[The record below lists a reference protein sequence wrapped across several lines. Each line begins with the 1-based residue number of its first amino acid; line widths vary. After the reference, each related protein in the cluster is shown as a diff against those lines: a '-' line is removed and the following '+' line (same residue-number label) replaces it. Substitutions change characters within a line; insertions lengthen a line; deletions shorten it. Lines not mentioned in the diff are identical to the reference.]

1 MSTVDLWKGYRRA
14 ATGVSLKGS
23 SLGLVLGFFFLFY
36 VASFVGLFSLMTPLH
51 ELQNWTAYQ
60 IADGMNSGYFPHR
73 DRMTL
78 HDAEG
83 GKASFLV
90 ANVHQV
96 SELQVAKESVEK
108 SAIYS
113 GLGAIPIALVGVYI
127 LSVILLGY
135 QKRRSDSEFIR
146 GGKFADA
153 DELSSAIKRMNDES
167 SLMLGNIPMLR
178 SLENRHMGFSGD
190 TGTGKSQALLA
201 VVSWAKAQGHKGV
214 IVDKTGE
221 FTQHL
226 FDPETDKIL
235 SPFDDRSLG
244 WTPYN
249 EGDDLFDFER
259 LAKSFV
265 PLVQGSAGGNE
276 HWPEASL
283 TVLSWLFFRLKEEG
297 RTTIDDLVD
306 VLTVAHE
313 HVEKDA
319 LGEDQIVKIRGVN
332 ELLKGTLAD
341 MVIDPSSP
349 EHAMSVIG
357 TLVPKIRSFWYLR
370 GLENRE
376 QFSFRK
382 WAADDS
388 QKGWVFIRVTEDQL
402 DSVNP
407 VVTAW
412 IDTLVKA
419 VLSLPK
425 SSERVIWAMVDELQ
439 SFEKINALGKGVF
452 EGRKHGLRMLLGF
465 ASVNELQEIYGEKS
479 VKSIMSMLGTKL
491 VFRTSE
497 PDAAEWNSKMLL
509 EEDVMS
515 EQQGIS
521 FGTNDNLNASDRREK
536 QALVTA
542 SEIATVPDL
551 TAFVRF
557 AGDWPTSKTVFKYK
571 AWPDV
576 ATPFIPRTMPP
587 MLRHSEDSKSGKPA
601 PAAKTSPLDGIEP
614 LI

>member
-1 MSTVDLWKGYRRA
+1 MSTIDLWKGYRRA
-14 ATGVSLKGS
+14 TTGVSLKGS
-23 SLGLVLGFFFLFY
+23 SIGLVVGFFFLFY
-36 VASFVGLFSLMTPLH
+36 IVSFAGIFSLLTPLYDFK
-51 ELQNWTAYQ
+51 NWTAYQ
-60 IADGMNSGYFPHR
+60 IAGGMNAGYFPSR
-73 DRMTL
+73 ETMTL
-78 HDAEG
+78 HRQDGTQSSFVVSQRG
-83 GKASFLV
+83 G
-90 ANVHQV
+90 V
-96 SELQVAKESVEK
+96 SALIESKKDIETN
-108 SAIYS
+108 AIYS
-113 GLGAIPIALVGVYI
+113 SIGALPVALIGVYL
-127 LSVILLGY
+127 LSVVLIRY
-135 QKRRSDSEFIR
+135 QGRRSDSEFIR
-146 GGKFADA
+146 GGKFASA
-153 DELSSAIKRMNDES
+153 GELSAAIKRLKNDS

-226 FDPETDKIL
+226 FDPKTDKIL

-265 PLVQGSAGGNE
+265 PLIQGSAGGNE
-276 HWPEASL
+276 HWPEATL
-283 TVLSWLFFRLKEEG
+283 TVLSWLFYRLKEEG

-319 LGEDQIVKIRGVN
+319 LGEDQIIKIRGVN

-370 GLENRE
+370 GLEKRE

-388 QKGWVFIRVTEDQL
+388 QKGWVFIRVTEDQM

-425 SSERVIWAMVDELQ
+425 SPDRVIWAMVDELQ

-571 AWPDV
+571 DWPDV
-576 ATPFIPRTMPP
+576 ATPFIPRAMPP
-587 MLRHSEDSKSGKPA
+587 MLRNSEDSKGSRPE

>member
-1 MSTVDLWKGYRRA
+1 MSTIDLWKGYRRA
-14 ATGVSLKGS
+14 TTGVSLKGS
-23 SLGLVLGFFFLFY
+23 SIGLVIGFFFLFY
-36 VASFVGLFSLMTPLH
+36 VASFVGVFSLITPLYDFK
-51 ELQNWTAYQ
+51 NWSAFQ
-60 IADGMNSGYFPHR
+60 VADGMKAGYFPSR
-73 DRMTL
+73 ERMSL
-78 HDAEG
+78 HYQDG
-83 GKASFLV
+83 TVGSFSV
-90 ANVHQV
+90 TRNDEV
-96 SELQVAKESVEK
+96 SVLADSKKRVETN
-108 SAIYS
+108 AVYA
-113 GLGAIPIALVGVYI
+113 GLGALPVALVCVFF
-127 LSVILLGY
+127 LSVALLRY
-135 QKRRSDSEFIR
+135 QSRRSDSEFIR

-153 DELSSAIKRMNDES
+153 GELSAAIKRLKNES

-226 FDPETDKIL
+226 FNPETDKIL
-235 SPFDDRSLG
+235 SPFDDRSVG
-244 WTPYN
+244 WMPYN
-249 EGDDLFDFER
+249 EGEELFDFER

-265 PLVQGSAGGNE
+265 PLPQGGSNGNE

-283 TVLSWLFFRLKEEG
+283 TVLSWLFYRLKQEG
-297 RTTIDDLVD
+297 KTTIDDLVD

-313 HVEKDA
+313 KVEKDA
-319 LGEDQIVKIRGVN
+319 LGEDQIIKIRGVN

-370 GLENRE
+370 GLEERE
-376 QFSFRK
+376 QFSFRE

-425 SSERVIWAMVDELQ
+425 SSERVIWAAVDELQ
-439 SFEKINALGKGVF
+439 SFEKINSLGKGVF

-465 ASVNELQEIYGEKS
+465 ASVNELQDIYGEKP

-521 FGTNDNLNASDRREK
+521 FGTNDNLNASDRRER

-542 SEIATVPDL
+542 SEIATIPDL
-551 TAFVRF
+551 TAFLRF
-557 AGDWPTSKTVFKYK
+557 AGDWPTSKATFTYK
-571 AWPDV
+571 SWPEIAV
-576 ATPFIPRTMPP
+576 PFVPRSLPAMQ
-587 MLRHSEDSKSGKPA
+587 RHSVEETA
-601 PAAKTSPLDGIEP
+601 EATNSPLDGIEP

>member
-1 MSTVDLWKGYRRA
+1 MSTIDLWKGYRRA
-14 ATGVSLKGS
+14 TTGVSLKGNS
-23 SLGLVLGFFFLFY
+23 IGLVIGFFFLFY
-36 VASFVGLFSLMTPLH
+36 AASFVGVFSLLTPLND
-51 ELQNWTAYQ
+51 LQNWSAYQ
-60 IADGMNSGYFPHR
+60 IAGGMNAGYFPR
-73 DRMTL
+73 RESMTL
-78 HDAEG
+78 HYQDG
-83 GKASFLV
+83 TQASFPVVSRREISTLIDSKK
-90 ANVHQV
+90 QV
-96 SELQVAKESVEK
+96 ET
-108 SAIYS
+108 SAIYA
-113 GLGAIPIALVGVYI
+113 GVGALPVALILVYF
-127 LSVILLGY
+127 LSLVLIRY
-135 QKRRSDSEFIR
+135 QGRRSDSEFIR
-146 GGKFADA
+146 GGKFAGAA
-153 DELSSAIKRMNDES
+153 DLSSAIKRLKNES

-226 FDPETDKIL
+226 FDPKTDKIL
-235 SPFDDRSLG
+235 SPFDDRSVG

-249 EGDDLFDFER
+249 EGEELFDFER

-265 PLVQGSAGGNE
+265 PLAQGASGGNE
-276 HWPEASL
+276 HWPEATL
-283 TVLSWLFFRLKEEG
+283 TVLTWLFYRLKEEG
-297 RTTIDDLVD
+297 KTTVDDLVD

-319 LGEDQIVKIRGVN
+319 LGEDQIIKIRGVN

-370 GLENRE
+370 GLEQRE

-388 QKGWVFIRVTEDQL
+388 EKGWIFIRVTEDQL

-407 VVTAW
+407 VITAW

-425 SSERVIWAMVDELQ
+425 SSERVIWAAVDELQ
-439 SFEKINALGKGVF
+439 SFEKINALSKGVF

-465 ASVNELQEIYGEKS
+465 ASVNELQDIYGEKP

-509 EEDVMS
+509 EEDVMA

-521 FGTNDNLNASDRREK
+521 FGTNDNLNASDRRER

-542 SEIATVPDL
+542 SEIATIPDL

-557 AGDWPTSKTVFKYK
+557 AGDWPTSKTTFIYK

-576 ATPFIPRTMPP
+576 AVPFIPRSLPAMV
-587 MLRHSEDSKSGKPA
+587 RHSEDPVEE
-601 PAAKTSPLDGIEP
+601 PETSPDRSSPFDGMEP